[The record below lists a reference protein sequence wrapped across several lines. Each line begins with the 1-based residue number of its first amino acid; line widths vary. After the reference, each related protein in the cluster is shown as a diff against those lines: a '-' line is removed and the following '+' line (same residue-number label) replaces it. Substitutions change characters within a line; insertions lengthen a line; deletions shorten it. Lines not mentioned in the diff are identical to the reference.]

1 LLKKI
6 VFQLL
11 TLLIF
16 PWLVY
21 GATVTLMNGDV
32 LEGEIIEKTDTY
44 LKLDMDKGV
53 ITYSPEEIKDIQ
65 EEISPS
71 KVPADN
77 LEERKNALDFYLKMK
92 EAEEYII
99 ANDLINAQLK
109 LEELQKAY
117 PENSIIDSELASLN
131 YRLADY
137 QKALDYGEKAVQR
150 DPDNFAAYG
159 VLSVVYYIDG
169 RKEESEEALI
179 KAKEIAVKYGHPDDL
194 VIQEAEK
201 ELNRIKSSKSDF

>member
-1 LLKKI
+1 MLKKI

-44 LKLDMDKGV
+44 LKLGMDKGV

-65 EEISPS
+65 EGISPS

-77 LEERKNALDFYLKMK
+77 LEARKNTLDFDLKMK
-92 EAEEYII
+92 ETEEYIM
-99 ANDLINAQLK
+99 ANDFANAQLK

-117 PENSIIDSELASLN
+117 PDNSVVYSELAFLS
-131 YRLADY
+131 YRLGDY
-137 QKALDYGEKAVQR
+137 QKALNFGEKAAQLN
-150 DPDNFAAYG
+150 PHNFAAYG
-159 VLSVVYYIDG
+159 VLSIVYYIDG
-169 RKEESEEALI
+169 RKKESEEALI
-179 KAKEIAVKYGHPDDL
+179 KAKEIAVENGQPDDL
-194 VIQEAEK
+194 VIQGAEK